1 MKKKNEVIEIL
12 ARGGYILV
20 DSIYRTARVY
30 EADGENG
37 DTCRYDVA
45 ERLGQT
51 DGYKKTFSRGWSL
64 SWFIEKEGA
73 QRSPMQEQER
83 AVHEELKAFA
93 VFVDALSDDVMCLV
107 PDDVIREI
115 WTNASSP
122 ERAVQNCDEYAETI
136 KAERAE
142 EERRAGAEKRA
153 TACSSTRRV
162 YWNTRTQERAESAKT
177 ALQWHRAGD
186 DVRIMYENNAGGIY
200 RVSVI
205 KGAEQDAPRDENW
218 EHCKHISDE
227 LDKYADGIMYTCPD
241 CGQVIEMPDDV
252 GDKYR
257 CPCCGCVDE
266 VDEYNQLSVYD
277 FFVDTYDIEYRCDGS
292 REYRSAC
299 IMVACGGPNIYIDT
313 GSGAVE
319 LYWWTESAKYHL
331 RSDTKDAVDDW
342 AREMWECC

>member
-45 ERLGQT
+45 ERLGQA

-73 QRSPMQEQER
+73 QRSPMQEQETAQEWDEESERVR
-83 AVHEELKAFA
+83 AA
-93 VFVDALSDDVMCLV
+93 VAAVLPGIVDESNDAAAQ
-107 PDDVIREI
+107 R
-115 WTNASSP
+115 
-122 ERAVQNCDEYAETI
+122 
-136 KAERAE
+136 
-142 EERRAGAEKRA
+142 AEKRA
-153 TACSSTRRV
+153 TACSSTHRV

-186 DVRIMYENNAGGIY
+186 DVRIMYENNAGDIY

-266 VDEYNQLSVYD
+266 VDEYNQLSMYD

-313 GSGAVE
+313 GSSAVE

-342 AREMWECC
+342 ASDMWECC